1 MSRLRVVLMCNGDT
15 EHDFKI
21 EMELPKIGE
30 LITHGGNHYEVRFI
44 QYVISKFRKSH
55 SLDYIL
61 VTAIKEDYDYKRV
74 STGAR

>member
-1 MSRLRVVLMCNGDT
+1 MSRLRILLMCNGDT
-15 EHDFKI
+15 EHDFKM

-61 VTAIKEDYDYKRV
+61 ITATRETYESKRV
-74 STGAR
+74 DSGPK